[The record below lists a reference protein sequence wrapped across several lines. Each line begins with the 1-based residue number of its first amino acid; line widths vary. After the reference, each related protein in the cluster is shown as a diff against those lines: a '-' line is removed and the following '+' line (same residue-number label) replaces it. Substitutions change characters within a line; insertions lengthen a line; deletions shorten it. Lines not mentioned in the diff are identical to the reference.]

1 MMKRTTMLISMI
13 VFVLAL
19 AGCMNEANNDS
30 NGQEM
35 KAGTED
41 SSERETAKQMDS
53 SDTSADQS
61 SSDVEIIKDERKGIV
76 PVTIEIPAID
86 VKTKV
91 EHVGTLNDGR
101 MDVPKD
107 ADNVGW
113 YKPGTMPGAQGNS
126 VIAGHVDDLTS
137 PAVFYHL
144 HKLKSGDEII
154 VEDESGQKL
163 TFKVVQSDV
172 YPRQDAPIENIFG
185 FSYRSMLNLIT
196 CTGEYDPN
204 TTEREERL
212 VVSAELVKNQ

>member
-13 VFVLAL
+13 VLVLAL

-30 NGQEM
+30 NGQQM
-35 KAGTED
+35 KAGTKD

-53 SDTSADQS
+53 SDTSAAQS
-61 SSDVEIIKDERKGIV
+61 SSDVEIIKDERKGII

-101 MDVPKD
+101 MNVPKD

-154 VEDESGQKL
+154 VEGESGQKL